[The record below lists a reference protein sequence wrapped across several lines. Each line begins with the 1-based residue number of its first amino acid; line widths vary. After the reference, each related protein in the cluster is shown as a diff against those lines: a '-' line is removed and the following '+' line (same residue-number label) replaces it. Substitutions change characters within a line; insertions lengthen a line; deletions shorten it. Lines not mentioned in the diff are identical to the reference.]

1 MRKKEQENGRG
12 RSDTDRSQKMAVS
25 ETDQSQVCLG
35 AEDLQSDP
43 EKRGVGQE
51 ERTSVVEVR
60 NRDIS
65 GSSRHG
71 EGEGA
76 GRS

>member
-1 MRKKEQENGRG
+1 MRKKEQASGRG

-25 ETDQSQVCLG
+25 ETDQSQVSLE

-43 EKRGVGQE
+43 GQGNVGQE
-51 ERTSVVEVR
+51 ESVVVR

-65 GSSRHG
+65 GRSRQS
-71 EGEGA
+71 EGEGV
-76 GRS
+76 GRG

>member
-25 ETDQSQVCLG
+25 ETDQSQVSLE

-43 EKRGVGQE
+43 GQGNVGQE
-51 ERTSVVEVR
+51 ESVVVR

-65 GSSRHG
+65 GRSRQS
-71 EGEGA
+71 EGEGV
-76 GRS
+76 GRG

>member
-25 ETDQSQVCLG
+25 ETDQSQFSLKV
-35 AEDLQSDP
+35 EDLQSDP
-43 EKRGVGQE
+43 GQGGVGQE
-51 ERTSVVEVR
+51 ERTSVVVR

-65 GSSRHG
+65 GRSRQS
-71 EGEGA
+71 EGEGV
-76 GRS
+76 GRG

>member
-25 ETDQSQVCLG
+25 ETDQSQFSLKV
-35 AEDLQSDP
+35 EDLQSDP
-43 EKRGVGQE
+43 GQGGVGQE

-60 NRDIS
+60 NRM
-65 GSSRHG
+65 GG
-71 EGEGA
+71 V
-76 GRS
+76 GRVKGRV

>member
-1 MRKKEQENGRG
+1 MRKKEQESGRG

-25 ETDQSQVCLG
+25 ETDQSQVSLE

-43 EKRGVGQE
+43 GQGNVGQE
-51 ERTSVVEVR
+51 ESVVVR

-65 GSSRHG
+65 GRSRQS
-71 EGEGA
+71 EGEGV
-76 GRS
+76 GRG